1 MGAQFSEWKTM
12 RKTLWQDNRDI
23 GKEKMWP
30 LEHNSEK
37 MEGKAEKEEEDVQ
50 DRTKHFIFFMHYRL
64 VSELLSFVC
73 RLCAQ

>member
-1 MGAQFSEWKTM
+1 
-12 RKTLWQDNRDI
+12 
-23 GKEKMWP
+23 MWP

-73 RLCAQ
+73 RLCAR